1 MIMVASKLVSFLHVT
16 LRMVVSCISPSPEV
30 LSAARQA
37 SNRPS
42 SWSVMVMMMI
52 MLTVIKRMTMITMMK
67 TMMMI
72 TWMKMMEVNNSK
84 CCALRM

>member
-1 MIMVASKLVSFLHVT
+1 MNKLTSFLHVT

-42 SWSVMVMMMI
+42 SCSVMVMMT
-52 MLTVIKRMTMITMMK
+52 LTVIKK
-67 TMMMI
+67 DDDD
-72 TWMKMMEVNNSK
+72 NNNNNDDDDNNDENDGCQQFR